1 MENINF
7 KNVQSA
13 VINVD
18 NSTDT
23 TRVYDISARVSL
35 DNKGEANSID
45 NGSILKDK
53 NNVGGF
59 SSYST
64 QNMSINYNGVEQEE
78 QEIILSTVN
87 AFVASIREYCTN
99 HTLIWN

>member
-7 KNVQSA
+7 KNIQSA

-23 TRVYDISARVSL
+23 DRIYDISARVSL

>member
-7 KNVQSA
+7 KNIQSA

-23 TRVYDISARVSL
+23 TRVYDINARVSL
-35 DNKGEANSID
+35 DNKGEATSID
-45 NGSILKDK
+45 NGSVLKDK

-64 QNMSINYNGVEQEE
+64 QNMSINYNGVEQAE
-78 QEIILSTVN
+78 QETILSVVN

-99 HTLIWN
+99 HTFTWN